1 MRPATSQQGEAAER
15 FAEAHLRA
23 HGLTTLTRN
32 YRCPGGELDLIMK
45 DGATL
50 VFVEVRMR
58 TTRRF
63 GGAEASVDARKR
75 ARIARCAAHYLQAG
89 RGGGEAPCRFDV
101 VALYPAGEQYDVNWI
116 RAAFTL

>member
-1 MRPATSQQGEAAER
+1 MRAPTSHRGEAAER
-15 FAEAHLRA
+15 FAEAHLQAR
-23 HGLTTLTRN
+23 GLTTRVRN
-32 YRCPGGELDLIMK
+32 YRCPGGELDLVMM

-75 ARIARCAAHYLQAG
+75 ARIARCAAHYLQVG
-89 RGGGEAPCRFDV
+89 HGNREAPCRFDV

>member
-1 MRPATSQQGEAAER
+1 MRPATSQRGAAAER
-15 FAEAHLRA
+15 FAEAHLKA
-23 HGLTTLTRN
+23 HGLATLARN
-32 YRCPGGELDLIMK
+32 YRCPGGELDLVMR
-45 DGATL
+45 DGVTL

-58 TTRRF
+58 TTRGF

-75 ARIARCAAHYLQAG
+75 ARIARCAAHYLQKG
-89 RGGGEAPCRFDV
+89 HGPREAPCRFDV